1 MYVEPHYNKEYA
13 KSVTKEVWLSDYSG
27 DAKVHAEK
35 WYDKHIAEK
44 KEVEKPK
51 K

>member
-1 MYVEPHYNKEYA
+1 MYVEPKYNLKHAKETPKA
-13 KSVTKEVWLSDYSG
+13 EWLKDFSG

-35 WYDKHIAEK
+35 WYDKHVKPE
-44 KEVEKPK
+44 KEVDK